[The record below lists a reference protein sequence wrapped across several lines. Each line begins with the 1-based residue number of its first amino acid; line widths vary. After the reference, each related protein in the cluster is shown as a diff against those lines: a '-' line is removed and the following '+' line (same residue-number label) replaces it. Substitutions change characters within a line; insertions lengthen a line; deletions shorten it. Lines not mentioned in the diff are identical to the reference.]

1 MNSSKIE
8 LEFYLYEKQ
17 KCISAP
23 PHTHAFSQ
31 VQVCDKSTDK
41 IADRASRPDW
51 TC

>member
-8 LEFYLYEKQ
+8 LEFYLDEKQ
-17 KCISAP
+17 KCISSP
-23 PHTHAFSQ
+23 PPHAFSQ

-41 IADRASRPDW
+41 IADRASRPDL